1 MTTVGSLTFAN
12 LGCCFFVVEP
22 GLVCGVEALVVFF
35 LVVNFVV
42 FFVVVFFVV
51 FELVKFDPDVEEFGI
66 VVFLLALELEVDF
79 FVVFFF
85 VVDRVVAGFFG
96 ASPGANGSDKNDAC
110 LQEKE

>member
-51 FELVKFDPDVEEFGI
+51 FDVEEFGI